1 MSRLQDLE
9 VFVQVVN
16 SGNFAKAAAVL
27 DINPSAISRRI
38 SHLEDQLG
46 VRLFHRTTRSLSLT
60 DVGDRYF
67 NRCLKILADL
77 EEADREAKQHG
88 EAPQGLLCVSCSTM
102 FAHQHLLARIPAFL
116 AQYSRLRIQLLLT
129 DDVVDIVGES
139 IDVAI
144 RIGELA
150 DSSLITRRLVS
161 DRRIICAAPAYLDRY
176 GTPETPDDLA
186 IHNCLTLNA
195 YKTTLNQWRFRD
207 QSGLREISVGG
218 NFMVNSGVALYEAVL
233 AGLGIARVTQ
243 FLAGRA
249 LQDGRLIR
257 ILSKYEDENDVGI
270 YAMFPSNRYLLPKVQ
285 CFIEFLVNSCLDSE
299 RDYIS
304 GRVLKHSL
312 FHGHEG
318 WTILFETNHFN
329 GYSDAFAGS
338 GESAAALLVHNILQ
352 APKGSLILLDEP
364 ETSLHPR
371 AQQRMLEFIAHQAVR
386 KSLQI
391 VMATHSIYFAKGL
404 PQQAIRVLVL
414 GQDGTVTVRTD
425 LLADE
430 ALHEIGTLPTGK
442 TILVEDER
450 AKHVVISALKL
461 SSSHALSEFQV
472 LVREGGASRMYRDI
486 VAFANSGRNDVFV
499 VFDGDNKPEKTIPK
513 DGALPQGE
521 DDLNKLIREIIRGN
535 DEQGPDLKFWN
546 VDEMMRYIRF
556 LRCSVHF
563 LPELTPEN
571 FVWDDAVANEL
582 LGKQLPQEILQEQD
596 LKKRLHLLA
605 EEIPGLDADT
615 VFKNLLAK
623 LLSGGS
629 QRKSNLMEVI
639 QKIRSAT
646 V

>member
-1 MSRLQDLE
+1 MSENKPVDDLSISIRALETKTPYICGLRFPNYRNLRIDSELPFDFPITVMLGRNGTNKSSILHALYGSPSGQTIADFWFETELDAIPAERDERKQSVVHRYRGDNGEIVECIKARASRGVTDPDYWEPIVHRQVYGFSVSGTRISPIKLKVIHLDFRGELPAFDKYFYFPDPKHLADRARSAKKSGKLRREYRKQDYLRQRSRLLKKEIEKKGIALTQDELE
-9 VFVQVVN
+9 V
-16 SGNFAKAAAVL
+16 
-27 DINPSAISRRI
+27 
-38 SHLEDQLG
+38 
-46 VRLFHRTTRSLSLT
+46 
-60 DVGDRYF
+60 
-67 NRCLKILADL
+67 LKYIL
-77 EEADREAKQHG
+77 
-88 EAPQGLLCVSCSTM
+88 
-102 FAHQHLLARIPAFL
+102 
-116 AQYSRLRIQLLLT
+116 
-129 DDVVDIVGES
+129 
-139 IDVAI
+139 
-144 RIGELA
+144 
-150 DSSLITRRLVS
+150 
-161 DRRIICAAPAYLDRY
+161 
-176 GTPETPDDLA
+176 
-186 IHNCLTLNA
+186 
-195 YKTTLNQWRFRD
+195 
-207 QSGLREISVGG
+207 
-218 NFMVNSGVALYEAVL
+218 
-233 AGLGIARVTQ
+233 
-243 FLAGRA
+243 
-249 LQDGRLIR
+249 
-257 ILSKYEDENDVGI
+257 
-270 YAMFPSNRYLLPKVQ
+270 
-285 CFIEFLVNSCLDSE
+285 E

-391 VMATHSIYFAKGL
+391 VMATHSIYLAKGL

-472 LVREGGASRMYRDI
+472 LVREGGASRIYRDI
-486 VAFANSGRNDVFV
+486 IAFANSGRNDVFV
-499 VFDGDNKPEKTIPK
+499 VFDGDNKPNETIPE
-513 DGALPQGE
+513 DGALPQGK
-521 DDLNKLIREIIRGN
+521 DDLNKLIRKIIRGN

-571 FVWDDAVANEL
+571 FVWDDAAANEL
-582 LGKQLPQEILQEQD
+582 LGKRLPQEILQEQD

-605 EEIPGLDADT
+605 EEIPGFDADT